1 MAEKNDEYS
10 FFAMMSR
17 LRYIDRWML
26 MRNSREESLSE
37 HSLDVAM
44 LAHALCIIGNRRFG
58 KNLDCEKAAMIG
70 MFHDVSEIITGDMP
84 TPVKYFNEDIKH
96 IYKDIESDACKK
108 LLSLLPEDMKEDYR
122 KLLMPED
129 GKLEYERRLV
139 KGADKLSAFIK
150 CIEEKKAGNNEFV
163 SAEKTTLETIHRLQ
177 LPEVEIFLNEFI
189 PSYGKTLDD
198 MML

>member
-58 KNLDCEKAAMIG
+58 RNLDCEKAAMIG

>member
-139 KGADKLSAFIK
+139 KGADKLSAIIK

>member
-17 LRYIDRWML
+17 LRYIERWML